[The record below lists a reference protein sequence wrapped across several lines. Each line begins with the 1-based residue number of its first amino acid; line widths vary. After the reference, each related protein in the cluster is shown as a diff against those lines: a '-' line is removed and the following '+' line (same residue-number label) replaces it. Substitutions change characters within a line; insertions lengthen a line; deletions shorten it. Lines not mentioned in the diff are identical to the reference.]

1 MNFALM
7 VIDLQKAYYRE
18 ATKDSMDTACE
29 YINAV
34 LPLFRKR
41 GSPILWVQ
49 HMDEEDGVVPGKEG
63 FELLDALKPEP
74 AEPRIRKAYGNSFN
88 RTDCARILAESRPDL
103 VVLTGYCAEHC
114 VLSTYRGAQDLDLLP
129 VILRNGIASGSRKNQ
144 EFVERISNVI
154 SYGVLRKLLESAS

>member
-7 VIDLQKAYYRE
+7 VIDLQKAYYRGTAKE
-18 ATKDSMDTACE
+18 SMDTACE

-41 GSPILWVQ
+41 GGPVLWIQ

-74 AEPRIRKAYGNSFN
+74 GEPRIRKVYGNSFN
-88 RTDCARILAESRPDL
+88 KTDCARILAESRPDL
-103 VVLTGYCAEHC
+103 VVMTGYCAEHC
-114 VLSTYRGAQDLDLLP
+114 VLSTYRGAQDLDFLP
-129 VILRNGIASGSRKNQ
+129 VILRNGIAGGSRENKD
-144 EFVERISNVI
+144 FVERMSNVI
-154 SYGVLRKLLESAS
+154 TYGVLRKILENAS

>member
-1 MNFALM
+1 
-7 VIDLQKAYYRE
+7 
-18 ATKDSMDTACE
+18 MDTACE

-41 GSPILWVQ
+41 GSPVLWVQ

-63 FELLDALKPEP
+63 FDLLDALKPEP
-74 AEPRIRKAYGNSFN
+74 GESRVRKVYGNSFN
-88 RTDCARILAESRPDL
+88 KTDCARILAESRPDL
-103 VVLTGYCAEHC
+103 VVLTGCCAEHC

-154 SYGVLRKLLESAS
+154 SFGVLRKLLESAS

>member
-1 MNFALM
+1 VNFALM
-7 VIDLQKAYYRE
+7 VIDLQKAYYRGAAKE
-18 ATKDSMDTACE
+18 SMDTACE

-41 GSPILWVQ
+41 GSPVLWVQ

-103 VVLTGYCAEHC
+103 VVMTGYCAEHC

-129 VILRNGIASGSRKNQ
+129 VILRNGIASGSRENKA
-144 EFVERISNVI
+144 FVEGISNVI
-154 SYGVLRKLLESAS
+154 TYGVLRKLLESAS